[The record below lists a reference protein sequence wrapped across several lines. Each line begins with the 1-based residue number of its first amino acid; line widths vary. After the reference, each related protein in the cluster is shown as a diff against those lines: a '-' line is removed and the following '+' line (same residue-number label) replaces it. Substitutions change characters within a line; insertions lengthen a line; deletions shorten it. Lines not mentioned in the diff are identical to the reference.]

1 MKHNWEYKPVS
12 EIFDT
17 VTDFVA
23 AGSFADLRENV
34 IYNNEQDFA
43 QLIRTT
49 DLKNNFSNSQ
59 FVYVNEHAFNY
70 LWRVNLA
77 EECIILP
84 NIGNCGEVY
93 YLHPSMLIYPNN
105 VLGPNAIMVRS
116 KKHNQKYLAFA
127 LKGKYF
133 QRQLFQIVS
142 QVAQSKFN
150 KTNLKKLIVPVPS
163 LEVQERI
170 VAELDKINETI
181 EDCRELLRNLD
192 ALAQSL
198 FYDYFG
204 DIYTNPKGWVT
215 CKLGDVS
222 EKISNGANTKIEL
235 DTYKTEGIMFF
246 RCQNVWRNRFD
257 LSDIVFVDDETNSKM
272 KGSILK
278 HNDLLVTKI
287 GRLFTE
293 NSSLGR
299 VALYEGEDYKANLSG
314 NLSFIRLKP
323 IVAPKFILYILIS
336 DYFRDYVRNTT
347 SGGIDKR
354 ALNNSQL
361 KELQIYLPPLELQ
374 EKFAERIE
382 QIEAQKKA
390 VEQTIAELQTL
401 LDSRMDYWFN

>member
-1 MKHNWEYKPVS
+1 MKHNWEYKQLGDICDKGSSNLMQKNLEIIDNGFEVFGASGSLGKIDFYQQEAPYVGIVKDGSGVGRCNLYPAKSSLLGTMQYIIAKNCVS
-12 EIFDT
+12 
-17 VTDFVA
+17 
-23 AGSFADLRENV
+23 
-34 IYNNEQDFA
+34 NEYLCYLMQS
-43 QLIRTT
+43 LN
-49 DLKNNFSNSQ
+49 LSK
-59 FVYVNEHAFNY
+59 YVNGAAIPH
-70 LWRVNLA
+70 
-77 EECIILP
+77 
-84 NIGNCGEVY
+84 
-93 YLHPSMLIYPNN
+93 IYF
-105 VLGPNAIMVRS
+105 RDY
-116 KKHNQKYLAFA
+116 KKE
-127 LKGKYF
+127 
-133 QRQLFQIVS
+133 
-142 QVAQSKFN
+142 
-150 KTNLKKLIVPVPS
+150 IVPVPPMV
-163 LEVQERI
+163 VQEHI
-170 VAELDKINETI
+170 VAELDKINDVI

>member
-1 MKHNWEYKPVS
+1 MKHNWEYKRLGDICDLYQPKTIAAS
-12 EIFDT
+12 ELVEDGEYDVYGANGIIGKFTRYNHEFPEILLTCRGATCGTINISNPKSWINGNAMVIHSKSSELLFAYLKYAMTALDYSNIIT
-17 VTDFVA
+17 GA
-23 AGSFADLRENV
+23 AQPQITRQSLTPTN
-34 IYNNEQDFA
+34 IP
-43 QLIRTT
+43 
-49 DLKNNFSNSQ
+49 
-59 FVYVNEHAFNY
+59 
-70 LWRVNLA
+70 
-77 EECIILP
+77 LP
-84 NIGNCGEVY
+84 
-93 YLHPSMLIYPNN
+93 PM
-105 VLGPNAIMVRS
+105 
-116 KKHNQKYLAFA
+116 
-127 LKGKYF
+127 
-133 QRQLFQIVS
+133 
-142 QVAQSKFN
+142 
-150 KTNLKKLIVPVPS
+150 
-163 LEVQERI
+163 EVQERI

-181 EDCRELLRNLD
+181 GDCRELLRNLD

-382 QIEAQKKA
+382 QIEAQKEA
-390 VEQTIAELQTL
+390 VESTIAELQTL